1 MLPDNNE
8 KTVENRCSST
18 AELGSDDPA
27 PAALLEL
34 LRMPACLVDG
44 GGRVSRL
51 NVAWREYAGIE
62 DSNDE
67 HRALAQLIHLDD
79 RYEVLSRFRAAVA
92 DGECA
97 AFECRLADAHG
108 RARWFLL
115 GLQPAGA
122 GDSGWLCVGTD
133 IHRFK
138 RRELDLE
145 RRASMQTD
153 MLNVSVDCIKLID
166 LDGKLIH
173 MNKAGCR
180 ALGVAE
186 DSAFGMPWLSLLPA
200 DVHDVGAQAIASA
213 RGGVFSRFGGRSVVP
228 GQSMQHWDNMLTPV
242 MGGAGQATAILCVS
256 REVTAERA
264 ALESLRES
272 QERLAI
278 AVRVGGL
285 GIWDYDSVGDRLQCD
300 DSWYRIMGCD
310 PGRPVRSLAGFRA
323 FVHPEDAERA
333 TAFVQETASADGGDH
348 VAVFRIVRPG
358 GEVRWVRSAACL
370 QEASAQRLR
379 AVGFLVDITDAW
391 RAERALRDANRA
403 LEEERSSLARQS
415 LEDPLTGISNRRHL
429 DRELARLCAQA
440 EGRNWPLCIGMI
452 DVDHFKAFND
462 RYGHLEG
469 DSALRK
475 VAQALRDVFRSADI
489 VARYGGEEFAFVLP
503 TLGDPL
509 PLLERLLAAVAE
521 LGIPHL
527 DSATGYLTLSCGCI
541 VFGAGEQVSPTQ
553 LLKAGDEALYEAKLA
568 GRNRYVIRRR

>member
-8 KTVENRCSST
+8 TTVENRCSSS
-18 AELGSDDPA
+18 AEPSSDDPA
-27 PAALLEL
+27 PTALLEL

-44 GGRVSRL
+44 GGRVRRL
-51 NVAWREYAGIE
+51 NAAWREYAGID
-62 DSNDE
+62 DSNDDC
-67 HRALAQLIHLDD
+67 RALAQLIHLDD

-92 DGECA
+92 DSECS
-97 AFECRLADAHG
+97 AFECRLPDSHG

-115 GLQPAGA
+115 DLQPAGDGVSA
-122 GDSGWLCVGTD
+122 WLCIGTD

-180 ALGVAE
+180 ALGVPA

-200 DVHDVGAQAIASA
+200 DVHGIGAQAIASA
-213 RGGVFSRFGGRSVVP
+213 RGGVFSRFAGRSMVP

-242 MGGAGQATAILCVS
+242 MGGAGQPTAILCVS

-285 GIWDYDSVGDRLQCD
+285 GIWDYDGAGDRLHCD
-300 DSWYRIMGCD
+300 DSWYRIMGRD
-310 PGRPVRSLAGFRA
+310 PDRPVRSLAGFRA

-333 TAFVQETASADGGDH
+333 AAFVQATASAGGGEH
-348 VAVFRIVRPG
+348 VAVFRVVRPN
-358 GEVRWVRSAACL
+358 GEVRWVRSAACQ
-370 QEASAQRLR
+370 QEASAQPLR
-379 AVGFLVDITDAW
+379 AVGFMVDITDAW
-391 RAERALRDANRA
+391 RAELALRDANRA

-415 LEDPLTGISNRRHL
+415 LEDPLTGIANRRHL
-429 DRELARLCAQA
+429 DSELARLCAQA

-462 RYGHLEG
+462 RYGHLDG
-469 DSALRK
+469 DTALRK
-475 VAQALRDVFRSADI
+475 VAQALRDVFRSGDI

-503 TLGDPL
+503 GLGDPA
-509 PLLERLLAAVAE
+509 PLLDRLLAAVAE
-521 LGIPHL
+521 LKIPHA
-527 DSATGYLTLSCGCI
+527 DSPTGYLTLSCGCI
-541 VFGAGEQVSPTQ
+541 VFRACEQASPTH
-553 LLKAGDEALYEAKLA
+553 LLKAGDEALYEAKQE